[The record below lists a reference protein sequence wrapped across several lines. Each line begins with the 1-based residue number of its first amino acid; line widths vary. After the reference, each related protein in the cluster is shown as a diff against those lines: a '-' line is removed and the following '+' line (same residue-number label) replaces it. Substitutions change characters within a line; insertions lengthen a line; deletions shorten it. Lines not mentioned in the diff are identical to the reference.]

1 MSDDGYDTA
10 PNDGDVPHHQSA
22 RISDEF
28 NLKKEKDTLAA
39 VKESEIAALNLKVKK
54 LKLLLKETEHSRLS
68 SRRGL
73 NTPII
78 EILKHHDAFPLL
90 ELSRREPTVQELQQ
104 AFMKPQKDQC
114 VFLFLLLL
122 PNTHSDKTAK
132 RKEEYNQL
140 KEAMNQSY
148 KLNDVIHCYTHAHY
162 ADFVKHDELRRDCR
176 TVLDTL
182 KKPASQE
189 ACRIVSGLAKLV
201 HGGQLLKLKQQQRE
215 RHMLSTGRF
224 SHKASKHICKN
235 IVLVLLSQ
243 IKKKNTLTESFIEYS
258 ENMVEGLL
266 HEEALALLKSV
277 LLNTNEEQMCAA
289 VESLSVIEKKNYDA
303 LVSKARMFK
312 TMSTKFRQIYF
323 HPFKADNPDE
333 QHAQL
338 INKTKQ
344 KIKEITGEIRS
355 LQQHP
360 GTTSE
365 THKEQEEEEEE
376 ETEEEGLKQPMNIFD
391 EIKLRKSGRR
401 GNTPKPK
408 KKILTKLEKSKK
420 CFKYRNELKEYQC
433 KLEQMEATYQQTAE
447 PIRQHY
453 EMYNDRHRRYGWA
466 GKPIDFT
473 S

>member
-1 MSDDGYDTA
+1 MSDDGYDT
-10 PNDGDVPHHQSA
+10 PDDGG
-22 RISDEF
+22 ISDEF
-28 NLKKEKDTLAA
+28 NLKKEKETLP
-39 VKESEIAALNLKVKK
+39 VKESEIAALNLTVKK

-182 KKPASQE
+182 KQLESQD
-189 ACRIVSGLAKLV
+189 ACEIVSGLTRLV
-201 HGGQLLKLKQQQRE
+201 NSDQLLELKQQQRE

-243 IKKKNTLTESFIEYS
+243 IKKKTTLTESFIEYS
-258 ENMVEGLL
+258 ENMVNGLL
-266 HEEALALLKSV
+266 QEEALALLKSV
-277 LLNTNEEQMCAA
+277 LLNTNEEQMCAT
-289 VESLSVIEKKNYDA
+289 VESLSVIEKKKYDA
-303 LVSKARMFK
+303 LVSKAKLFK
-312 TMSTKFRQIYF
+312 RISHKFRQIYF
-323 HPFKADNPDE
+323 HPLKVDNPDE

-360 GTTSE
+360 GTTSD

-376 ETEEEGLKQPMNIFD
+376 ETEEEGLKQPMSIFD

-408 KKILTKLEKSKK
+408 KKILTKLEKSEK